1 MRRDTFIFVRSK
13 YKGRVPKRKIRR
25 DILPLI
31 REGLFFPSFCSFLRL
46 KELARSLAPLRSVDL
61 RGCLEMSQTV
71 IFGLLL
77 ERIATRRMRG
87 EGQHNRGNISQGCN
101 KFPNDTTMY
110 SFESRE
116 RRILWTD
123 ESLSIFLYLSC
134 FCALFHISSIYDCYR
149 LMIDASFFHGELF
162 IKDIFDKLENDR
174 IYFLQVY
181 KIFLRRI
188 KYLFLLCCFY
198 FY

>member
-13 YKGRVPKRKIRR
+13 YKGRVRKRKIRR

-31 REGLFFPSFCSFLRL
+31 REGLFFLSFCSFLRL

-77 ERIATRRMRG
+77 ERIATRGMR
-87 EGQHNRGNISQGCN
+87 GQHNRGNISRGCN
-101 KFPNDTTMY
+101 KFPNDTTIY

-134 FCALFHISSIYDCYR
+134 FCALFHVSSIYDCCR
-149 LMIDASFFHGELF
+149 LMIDASFFFVVIAVNCL
-162 IKDIFDKLENDR
+162 
-174 IYFLQVY
+174 
-181 KIFLRRI
+181 
-188 KYLFLLCCFY
+188 
-198 FY
+198 